1 MTKIDRVSIDVAKRH
16 VALLTKEW
24 PIYFPDA
31 LMEIRCIRSGKIKTI
46 KFQPSNISE
55 LEAALQAAKLNNE
68 DGFGIYCL
76 VNPSSPSTAGSISDE
91 HILGSKF
98 SFADADTEDS
108 FTSLQNAEIEPD
120 FIVITGTEP
129 HFRAHFYWELAE
141 PLFEL
146 VRWSSLQKDIAAF
159 HGADK
164 TIFNPSRI
172 MRLAGFFSHPSPQ
185 KQSRGYQNE
194 IVTLMENYK

>member
-1 MTKIDRVSIDVAKRH
+1 MECNIQNQSLQAKRQIN
-16 VALLTKEW
+16 LLTKEW
-24 PIYFPDA
+24 PVFFPDA
-31 LMEIRCIRSGKIKTI
+31 LMEIRCIKSGEIKII
-46 KFQPSNISE
+46 KFQPNNIVE
-55 LEAALQAAKLNNE
+55 LEAALEASRKNNG
-68 DGFGIYCL
+68 DGFNIYCS
-76 VNPSSPSTAGSISDE
+76 VNPSSPSARASVSDE

-98 SFADADTEDS
+98 SFADADTEES

-141 PLFEL
+141 PVFEL

-194 IVTLMENYK
+194 IVTLMENSK